1 MNRNPS
7 DLDLE
12 PVDRALRA
20 YFRSV
25 LPDPWPDAPQVADSA
40 ARQSGPVRTLRS
52 RARPWAV
59 AASVLLL
66 VLGYLSVARFFPKE
80 ESQALSVDPTHR
92 TIGSLPGRQKA
103 PLVDFDLLRPMP
115 PLPPKH

>member
-1 MNRNPS
+1 MSRNSS

-20 YFRSV
+20 YFRSA
-25 LPDPWPDAPQVADSA
+25 LPDPWPGAPQVADSA

-80 ESQALSVDPTHR
+80 ESQALFVDPIHR
-92 TIGSLPGRQKA
+92 TTASVPERQKS
-103 PLVDFDLLRPMP
+103 PLDKFNLLPPMP